1 MQDLTKSRLFLLV
14 LVAATAL
21 GPLAMQIFLP
31 SLPAIQAEFGVSGAS
46 AQLVLSLSM
55 ISIAVSVLIYGPLS
69 DRFGRRPPLIAGLG
83 LFLLGSLIS
92 SVTPGIGL
100 LIVGRILQAAG
111 GAAPMVLTRAIIRD
125 LYGRERAASMIAY
138 VTMAMVIAPMLAPV
152 IGGYLTDLVGWRA
165 NFAVCVLAGLL
176 IGGLVL
182 ARLPETHHERS
193 AALPGPGYMAVT
205 FGHLLRTRAF
215 LGFALQVSFCF
226 ASFFSLAAAAPYVV
240 IVVMGRSAS
249 VYGLFFILI
258 SLMFM
263 LGNFIAG
270 RTSHRVG
277 IERMVLI
284 GAVLGLLGTLLSLAG
299 LLLFGWTPWALFGPC
314 VVMALGNG
322 LSVPNA
328 TAGAISVDP
337 RAAGAASGLTSFLQM
352 SLAALFAQ
360 FAGMW
365 QDGTPYP
372 MVGFM
377 IAAAALSLAAFA
389 AALGHGRARKAVRR
403 ETSEPG

>member
-31 SLPAIQAEFGVSGAS
+31 SLPAIQADFGVSGAA

-55 ISIAVSVLIYGPLS
+55 VAIAVSVLVYGPLS
-69 DRFGRRPPLIAGLG
+69 DRFGRRPPLIAGLAF
-83 LFLLGSLIS
+83 FLLGSLIS
-92 SVTPGIGL
+92 SFAPGIGL
-100 LIVGRILQAAG
+100 LILGRILQAVG

-125 LYGRERAASMIAY
+125 IYGRERAASMIAY
-138 VTMAMVIAPMLAPV
+138 VTMAMVVAPMLAPV
-152 IGGYLTDLVGWRA
+152 IGGYLTDLIGWRA
-165 NFAVCVLAGLL
+165 NFGFCVLAGLL
-176 IGGLVL
+176 IGALVV
-182 ARLPETHHERS
+182 ARLPETHHEPT
-193 AALPGPGYMAVT
+193 ALPGPGYMAAT
-205 FGHLLRTRAF
+205 FGHLLRNRAF
-215 LGFALQVSFCF
+215 LGFALQVAFCF

-240 IVVMGRSAS
+240 IVVMERSAS

-258 SLMFM
+258 SLIFM

-270 RTSHRVG
+270 RISHRVG
-277 IERMVLI
+277 VERMVRI
-284 GAVLGLLGTLLSLAG
+284 GSVLGLAGTLLSLSS

-352 SLAALFAQ
+352 SIAALFAQ

-372 MVGFM
+372 MLGFM
-377 IAAAALSLAAFA
+377 IAAAAISLAAFLVFIGRSVPRPA
-389 AALGHGRARKAVRR
+389 ARR
-403 ETSEPG
+403 ETSESS